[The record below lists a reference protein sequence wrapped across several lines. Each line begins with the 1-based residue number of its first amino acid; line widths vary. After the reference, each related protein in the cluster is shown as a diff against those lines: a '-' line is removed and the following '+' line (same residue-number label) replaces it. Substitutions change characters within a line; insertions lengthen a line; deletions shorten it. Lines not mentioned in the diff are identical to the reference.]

1 MTAGKHPT
9 GDGRQASSWM
19 APGALLFAA
28 LLWGTSWL
36 PIRWIA
42 EYDLAPGWVNILLY
56 GAAAVFMLPAFWLRP
71 LPFTWEARLAWA
83 SAFFFGAAL
92 MLWGAAILT
101 GEVVR
106 VILLFYLSPVW
117 ASILGRLF
125 LKDRV
130 GPLRILAIFCG
141 LLGAAVVLGLQD
153 GLPLPQQTGD
163 WFGLFAGIAF
173 ALAALFSRMTPGI
186 GGPSQSGVAYVVA
199 TLLALFLLLDPEL
212 GATPTGRQI
221 TAAMGVA
228 AISAV
233 IWFIPAAIVVF
244 WATKKLEPGR
254 AMLLMMTEV
263 IFATVSAAILT
274 DEPFGFRELIGC
286 VLVATAGGI
295 DAFSQLRRGA
305 VR

>member
-1 MTAGKHPT
+1 MTGTNTPS
-9 GDGRQASSWM
+9 GDGRQASVWL

-36 PIRWIA
+36 PIRWVA
-42 EYDLAPGWVNILLY
+42 EYDLSPGWVNILLY
-56 GAAAVFMLPAFWLRP
+56 GAAAVFMLPAIWLRP

-130 GPLRILAIFCG
+130 GPLRILAILCG

-163 WFGLFAGIAF
+163 WFGLFAGFAF

-186 GGPSQSGVAYVVA
+186 GGPSQTGIAYIVA
-199 TLLALFLLLDPEL
+199 TLLALFLLFDPVL
-212 GATPTGRQI
+212 GATPTVTQV
-221 TAAMGVA
+221 TAALGVA
-228 AISAV
+228 AVCAV
-233 IWFIPAAIVVF
+233 LWFIPATIVVF

-274 DEPFGFRELIGC
+274 DEPFGLRELVGC
-286 VLVATAGGI
+286 ILVATAGGI
-295 DAFSQLRRGA
+295 DALSQLRRGNIH
-305 VR
+305 